1 MSQLRQDEQELNRGL
16 GGFDATMLVIGIVI
30 GSGIFLT
37 TGTIARDLP
46 SPLLILLAWLLGG
59 VLSLAGALTFAE
71 LGAAWPQSG
80 GLYVY
85 LREAYGPLAAFLFG
99 WLTFLVYQT
108 GAAAAVAV
116 GFAEYLGYFLPLLGT
131 DRPLWQ
137 LTIGPATWSVS
148 VGQVAACVALL
159 SLTATNVHGVR
170 TATLVQNGLSAVKLL
185 AVGAFAVVGV
195 WLGRE
200 GDVIGAPWAAPPS
213 GSWITALGVALVA
226 VLWTFDGW
234 HNITFAAAEI
244 RQPERNIPRALIAG
258 TLIVTAVYLLTNL
271 AYLKALPV
279 DRLSGE
285 VRVAEKAA
293 AALFGPV
300 ATGLISGAV
309 LVSTL
314 GATNGVLLTG
324 ARVYFA
330 MARDGLFLS
339 AAARVHR
346 RYRTPSVAL
355 WAQGA
360 WACLLALSGRFE
372 QLFTYS
378 TFAVMLI
385 YLAAGASVFM
395 LRRKRPDAVRP
406 YRVPGYPWVPGVFL
420 VATGLLLVN
429 TVLTRPVESLA
440 GLGFLVAGVLV
451 YMWLRRS
458 SARANRSLRGSGAT
472 EAIPCADQGIATPP
486 TAARDDTGPAVPS
499 AAGENPRLIRPEG
512 NE

>member
-1 MSQLRQDEQELNRGL
+1 MNDLRPDEDGLRRGL

-46 SPLLILLAWLLGG
+46 SPALILVAWLVGG

-71 LGAAWPQSG
+71 LGSTWPQSG

-85 LREAYGPLAAFLFG
+85 LREAYGTFAGFLFG

-116 GFAEYLGYFLPLLGT
+116 GFAEYLGYFLPALGMDRELLH
-131 DRPLWQ
+131 
-137 LTIGPATWSVS
+137 LTIGPLTWSVA
-148 VGQVAACVALL
+148 VGQVTACVALL
-159 SLTATNVHGVR
+159 SLTAVNVHGVR
-170 TATLVQNGLSAVKLL
+170 TASLLQNGLSALKLL
-185 AVGAFAVVGV
+185 AVAAFAVVGV
-195 WLGRE
+195 WMGKQ
-200 GDVIGAPWAAPPS
+200 GGVIVPTTALPPS
-213 GSWITALGVALVA
+213 GSWITALGIALVA

-244 RQPERNIPRALIAG
+244 RRPERNIPRALVAG
-258 TLIVTAVYLLTNL
+258 TVIVTAIYLLANL
-271 AYLKALPV
+271 AYLRALPM

-293 AALFGPV
+293 AALFGPL
-300 ATGLISGAV
+300 ATSLISGAV

-314 GATNGVLLTG
+314 GAANGVLLTG

-330 MARDGLFLS
+330 MARDGLFFS
-339 AAARVHR
+339 AAGRVHP
-346 RYRTPSVAL
+346 RYRTPSAAL
-355 WAQGA
+355 WAQGV

-395 LRRKRPDAVRP
+395 LRRKRPDAARP
-406 YRVPGYPWVPGVFL
+406 YRVPGYPIVPGAFL
-420 VATGLLLVN
+420 VATALLLTN
-429 TVLTRPVESLA
+429 TIRTRPVESLS
-440 GLGFLVAGVLV
+440 GLGFLLVGLPV
-451 YMWLRRS
+451 YMWLRRIS
-458 SARANRSLRGSGAT
+458 SPHSSQSVSPGAN
-472 EAIPCADQGIATPP
+472 E
-486 TAARDDTGPAVPS
+486 
-499 AAGENPRLIRPEG
+499 
-512 NE
+512 